1 VSLLDDLYAEEIIA
15 HYEHPN
21 NKGKMEKPSAQ
32 IHEYNPVCGDEIT
45 VYIKV
50 EDGKIADIKFD
61 GTGCAISIASASM
74 MTEFVKGM
82 KVEDAEKIRLEK
94 LVEVIGINPGPA
106 RLKCATLS
114 LRAIKEALFLYQHK
128 EVDRETRNL

>member
-1 VSLLDDLYAEEIIA
+1 MDDLYAEEIIA

-21 NKGKMEKPSAQ
+21 NKGKIENASAQ
-32 IHEYNPVCGDEIT
+32 VHEYNPVCGDEIT

-50 EDGKIADIKFD
+50 EGDKLADIKFE

-74 MTEFVKGM
+74 MTEFMIGM
-82 KVEDAEKIRLEK
+82 KVEEAEKVRLEK
-94 LVEVIGINPGPA
+94 LIEVIGINPGPA